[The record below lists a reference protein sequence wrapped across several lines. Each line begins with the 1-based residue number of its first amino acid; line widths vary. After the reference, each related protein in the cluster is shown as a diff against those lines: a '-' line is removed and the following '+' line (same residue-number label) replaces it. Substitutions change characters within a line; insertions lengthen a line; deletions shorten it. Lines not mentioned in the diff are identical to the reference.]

1 VLRRSILCCTLLCL
15 AGAPGAAPAGE
26 CGHLRVSFYEDGALF
41 YRAPDGS
48 WTGIDK
54 DVVDELARRLGCTI
68 EASVDSRVRIWAGLS
83 AGIID
88 VSVSAIVLPEREK
101 IGRMIPYMTG
111 RNYVLLRK
119 DLSTRITG
127 MNSFLADPQYKI
139 AVIKSY
145 KHGKAYEAWL
155 EQLRAQGRVFETA
168 DQLSMLR
175 LFKLGRVHAV
185 MAASTTWYPLVKQ
198 EQMTGTYAVMDWA
211 PKDNVVSG
219 LILSRQHVDEAT
231 AARFSQAVRA
241 MREDGTLRRIFTR
254 HTDAERAAQ
263 MVNF

>member
-1 VLRRSILCCTLLCL
+1 MLRRSILCCTLLCL

-41 YRAPDGS
+41 YRGPDGS

-68 EASVDSRVRIWAGLS
+68 EASVDSRVRIWAGLN
-83 AGIID
+83 AGTID
-88 VSVSAIVLPEREK
+88 MSVSAIPLPEREK
-101 IGRMIPYMTG
+101 IGPIIPYMIG
-111 RNYVLLRK
+111 RNYVLLHK
-119 DLSTRITG
+119 DLSARVTS
-127 MNSFLADPQYKI
+127 MESFLADPHYKI
-139 AVIKSY
+139 AVVKSY

-155 EQLRAQGRVFETA
+155 AQLRAQGRVFETA
-168 DQLSMLR
+168 DHLSMLR
-175 LFKLGRVHAV
+175 LFKLGRVQAV
-185 MAASTTWYPLVKQ
+185 MATPTTWYPLVKQ
-198 EQMTGTYAVMDWA
+198 EQLAGTYSVMDWR
-211 PKDNVVSG
+211 PKDNIVSG
-219 LILSRQHVDEAT
+219 LILSRRRIDEAT

-241 MREDGTLRRIFTR
+241 MRDDGTLRRIFTR